1 MNGERD
7 KFLTE
12 YFGECWH
19 KSAPREGDYK
29 TALTCR
35 LCGVVMSTTNKPHD
49 FSTPDGFFWLWNK
62 CQEQEWWTVKS
73 PFWAGYTA
81 YKSHGRFK
89 IGEAFINPD
98 RFADTLYQ
106 FLKEKP

>member
-1 MNGERD
+1 MNTERD

-19 KSAPREGDYK
+19 EWKERASGLFIEEDCAKCNEHKDFK
-29 TALTCR
+29 T
-35 LCGVVMSTTNKPHD
+35 VHEHN

-62 CQEQEWWTVKS
+62 CQEQEWWSAFKKS
-73 PFWAGYTA
+73 QAIGGSYTFDEDLV
-81 YKSHGRFK
+81 H
-89 IGEAFINPD
+89 PD

-106 FLKEKP
+106 FLKEK